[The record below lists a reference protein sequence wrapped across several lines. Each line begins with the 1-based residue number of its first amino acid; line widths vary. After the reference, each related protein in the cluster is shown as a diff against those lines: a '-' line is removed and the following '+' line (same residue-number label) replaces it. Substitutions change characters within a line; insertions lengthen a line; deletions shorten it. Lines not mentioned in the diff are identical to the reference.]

1 MKLCGSETDNLSFG
15 AEGISVS
22 LKEEEDYLRSRESSE
37 ENLFL
42 LARDGEEIIGTASY
56 SALSGK
62 RLCHRGELGI
72 CIRKAYWNRG
82 IGSILLECLLDFAR
96 HRAKADVIS
105 LEVRSDNARAI
116 HLYEKYDFKKVG
128 TFKGYFKINGSL
140 IDFDIMQQI
149 L

>member
-56 SALSGK
+56 SALFGK

-72 CIRKAYWNRG
+72 
-82 IGSILLECLLDFAR
+82 
-96 HRAKADVIS
+96 V
-105 LEVRSDNARAI
+105 V
-116 HLYEKYDFKKVG
+116 V
-128 TFKGYFKINGSL
+128 
-140 IDFDIMQQI
+140 
-149 L
+149 